1 MDDAETMVFYRAVQE
16 FINRL
21 NCCVVFAI
29 SNYSLN
35 MLNTIERFGA
45 VQKFITN
52 LTNSLPEN
60 LTYDFITLQDESE
73 AGHNVLNRY
82 FIVKYM

>member
-1 MDDAETMVFYRAVQE
+1 MRRKNFYLDVYLQCTYKQEEPLDFYGYIFHMDDAETMVFYRAVQE

-29 SNYSLN
+29 SNYSL
-35 MLNTIERFGA
+35 
-45 VQKFITN
+45 
-52 LTNSLPEN
+52 
-60 LTYDFITLQDESE
+60 ITLQDESE